1 MEDQGKAAPELNA
14 SAKYATAAK
23 IWTSHQSAIV
33 FNISGIIKQRE
44 WHIHELQEVGSVMS

>member
-1 MEDQGKAAPELNA
+1 MEDQGKAVPELNA

-23 IWTSHQSAIV
+23 IWTPHQSAIV